1 MSTDPQRGTG
11 TRAWNRSAPILRGRR
26 VTLRPPSAG
35 DADAVRRIGVHP
47 EIVRLFGEEPPPEWR
62 ELTGAE
68 ADDLLAALG
77 PAPDRVSW
85 VVDAGSGFVG
95 TAALHSFDEVACTA
109 AYAVGL
115 LTPDVLGRGLGTEV
129 TRLVLA
135 FAFDELG
142 LQALSVR
149 VLESNTRAI
158 KCYAACGFTHLRR
171 EPDGVTID
179 GVSHADLTLRLGSD
193 RYRQLAH
200 AWADAV
206 EPPRA

>member
-1 MSTDPQRGTG
+1 MSTSRHTARWGPLGG
-11 TRAWNRSAPILRGRR
+11 GPAPILRGPR
-26 VTLRPPSAG
+26 VTLRPPSPG
-35 DADAVRRIGVHP
+35 DAEAARSIGVHP
-47 EIVRLFGEEPPPEWR
+47 EIARLFGEEAAAEWR

-68 ADDLLAALG
+68 AGDLLAALG

-95 TAALHSFDEVACTA
+95 TAALHSFDEVAGTA

-115 LTPDVLGRGLGTEV
+115 LMPDVLGRGLGTEV

-142 LQALSVR
+142 LQALTVR
-149 VLESNTRAI
+149 VLEFNTRAI
-158 KCYAACGFTHLRR
+158 RCYTGCGFSHLRR
-171 EPDGVTID
+171 EPGAVVID
-179 GVSHADLTLRLGSD
+179 DVPHADLILRLDSY
-193 RYRQLAH
+193 RYGELAPG
-200 AWADAV
+200 WADAL